1 MATSQ
6 TFWLRNVACED
17 EAQSTGVAFHV
28 NPDGKT
34 VDVWTTFGRGYEE
47 LERELCKRV
56 SVEEAREIYREHTA
70 KVCSYYGQLWVLED
84 NEPEHPGFRYAVA
97 RGVPADEAREA
108 YYGAKREDVSW
119 RQMARVSCEE
129 FYGAARESA

>member
-1 MATSQ
+1 MATSK

-47 LERELCKRV
+47 SERYSLKRV
-56 SVEEAREIYREHTA
+56 SVEDAREIYREHTA
-70 KVCSYYGQLWVLED
+70 KKCSYYGQLWVLED
-84 NEPEHPGFRYAVA
+84 NEPEHPRFRYAVA
-97 RGVPADEAREA
+97 RGVPVDEAREA
-108 YYGAKREDVSW
+108 YYGVQQKDTSW
-119 RQMARVSCEE
+119 ASMARETCEE
-129 FYGAARESA
+129 YYAA